1 VDALREGIYICGG
14 AHSPRTWQEVI
25 QQGEAAAQRA
35 LVLLDQERIMGSSIV
50 SAVNER
56 RCSGCALCVETCP
69 YGARVFD
76 EERLVAVVKEAL
88 CQGCGV
94 CTSICPNGA
103 AYLQGFS
110 EGQIMAMIEH
120 VV

>member
-1 VDALREGIYICGG
+1 
-14 AHSPRTWQEVI
+14 
-25 QQGEAAAQRA
+25 
-35 LVLLDQERIMGSSIV
+35 
-50 SAVNER
+50 
-56 RCSGCALCVETCP
+56 LCVETCP

>member
-1 VDALREGIYICGG
+1 VA
-14 AHSPRTWQEVI
+14 
-25 QQGEAAAQRA
+25 
-35 LVLLDQERIMGSSIV
+35 SSIV

-56 RCSGCALCVETCP
+56 RCSGCKLCVETCP

-94 CTSICPNGA
+94 CASICPSGA
-103 AYLQGFS
+103 AFLQGS
-110 EGQIMAMIEH
+110 KEGQIMAMIEQ

>member
-1 VDALREGIYICGG
+1 MA
-14 AHSPRTWQEVI
+14 
-25 QQGEAAAQRA
+25 
-35 LVLLDQERIMGSSIV
+35 SSIV

-56 RCSGCALCVETCP
+56 RCSGCALCVEACP

-94 CTSICPNGA
+94 CSSICPNGTA
-103 AYLQGFS
+103 FMQGFT
-110 EGQIMAMIEH
+110 EGQIMAMIEQ